1 MRPTKHKSL
10 RKKNKVKFVF
20 QCFTCMGNKNFIF
33 YLALYWFKHGFV
45 MVIYSEI
52 WTYHH
57 QISTI
62 IHCCFFSL
70 LYFGLVEKNH
80 CCWLFVFNFIVYIV
94 FRIDVKADIWAS
106 KWNMSY
112 ILFLHFEVLKR
123 YHCIILNRK
132 KQVFFFFFG
141 VLLPSVDASAVI

>member
-1 MRPTKHKSL
+1 MFYLHGKQKRL
-10 RKKNKVKFVF
+10 F
-20 QCFTCMGNKNFIF
+20 FIF

-70 LYFGLVEKNH
+70 LYFVLVEKNH
-80 CCWLFVFNFIVYIV
+80 CCWLFVFNLIVYIV
-94 FRIDVKADIWAS
+94 FHIDVKADIWAS

-123 YHCIILNRK
+123 SHCIILNRK
-132 KQVFFFFFG
+132 KQVFFFL